1 MFNQKINNIK
11 GISFLLFG
19 TITWGLIWYPYRLL
33 DDIGMS
39 AIYSSLFSFSIA
51 VFLGLFFYRLDSFSN
66 LRNWHF
72 WVYALVG
79 GITNI
84 SYALAVIHGELVRV
98 MLLFF
103 LSPVWTIPFTY
114 LLLKEKIFKKNIL
127 AAVLSVFG
135 AFIILWHP
143 GLLISK
149 IAISDFYA
157 IIGGIGFALTNV
169 LARYYN
175 HFTVKEKSYS
185 IWLGVIFITILI
197 IPFFPLNLLGSGIN
211 INILVIL
218 FLLGLALLI
227 TTMVVQL
234 GLTMIEAVKAS
245 PIFLF
250 EIIVVGVSGYYL
262 ANEMLSVK
270 DFLGGIFII
279 LGVLISSK

>member
-1 MFNQKINNIK
+1 ML
-11 GISFLLFG
+11 FLLFG

-33 DDIGMS
+33 DNIGMS

-51 VFLGLFFYRLDSFSN
+51 IFLGLFFYRLDN
-66 LRNWHF
+66 LENLKNKHF
-72 WVYALVG
+72 WIYALVG

-114 LLLKEKIFKKNIL
+114 WLLKEKIFPKNIL
-127 AAVLSVFG
+127 AAILSVLG
-135 AFIILWHP
+135 ACIILWHP
-143 GLLISK
+143 NLLISK

-175 HFTVKEKSYS
+175 YFTVKEKSYS
-185 IWLGVIFITILI
+185 IWLGVILI
-197 IPFFPLNLLGSGIN
+197 ALIVIPFFPLNIIESSIN
-211 INILVIL
+211 LNILFIL
-218 FLLGLALLI
+218 FLLGLALLL

-250 EIIVVGVSGYYL
+250 EIIVVGISGYYL
-262 ANEMLSVK
+262 ANEILSLK

-279 LGVLISSK
+279 LGVLISSKK

>member
-1 MFNQKINNIK
+1 
-11 GISFLLFG
+11 
-19 TITWGLIWYPYRLL
+19 
-33 DDIGMS
+33 MS

>member
-1 MFNQKINNIK
+1 
-11 GISFLLFG
+11 
-19 TITWGLIWYPYRLL
+19 
-33 DDIGMS
+33 MS

-51 VFLGLFFYRLDSFSN
+51 IFLGLFFYRLDN
-66 LRNWHF
+66 LENLKNKHF
-72 WVYALVG
+72 WIYALVG

-84 SYALAVIHGELVRV
+84 SYALAVINGELVRV

-114 LLLKEKIFKKNIL
+114 WLLKEQIFPKNIL
-127 AAVLSVFG
+127 AAILSVLG
-135 AFIILWHP
+135 ACIILWHP
-143 GLLISK
+143 NLLISK

-175 HFTVKEKSYS
+175 YFTVKEKSYS
-185 IWLGVIFITILI
+185 IWFGVILITLI
-197 IPFFPLNLLGSGIN
+197 VVPFFPLNIIESSLNLN
-211 INILVIL
+211 IFFIL
-218 FLLGLALLI
+218 FLLGLALLL

-250 EIIVVGVSGYYL
+250 EIIVVGISGYYL
-262 ANEMLSVK
+262 ANELLSLK

-279 LGVLISSK
+279 LGVLISSKQ

>member
-1 MFNQKINNIK
+1 MWKDRKIFNQKINNIK

-135 AFIILWHP
+135 AFIILW
-143 GLLISK
+143 LMIM
-149 IAISDFYA
+149 
-157 IIGGIGFALTNV
+157 
-169 LARYYN
+169 
-175 HFTVKEKSYS
+175 
-185 IWLGVIFITILI
+185 
-197 IPFFPLNLLGSGIN
+197 
-211 INILVIL
+211 ILVKNI
-218 FLLGLALLI
+218 
-227 TTMVVQL
+227 
-234 GLTMIEAVKAS
+234 
-245 PIFLF
+245 
-250 EIIVVGVSGYYL
+250 
-262 ANEMLSVK
+262 
-270 DFLGGIFII
+270 
-279 LGVLISSK
+279 